1 MGVLKRGFS
10 LFCGLLMFLLVLT
23 SCRNNNGK
31 PDSTVATTTGREEEP
46 TEEIRNDVDDLP
58 DNLNFENRTIRLF
71 SYVQSETVREM
82 LQEES
87 EGNVVQDAMFKR
99 NLNLEDR
106 LNCRIEVY
114 ERVGDTNSNF
124 ITDDITNLINGG
136 FDTYNIMTTAGYR
149 MCAMAQLGHFA
160 NLLDLP
166 FINTEKDYY
175 SQGYN
180 DALSVGNAQYLLTGQ
195 FSLSYYRYMIGMF
208 FNKTLFTDVGVE
220 YPYQTVI
227 DGDWD
232 FHEVAELSAN
242 FYKDLN
248 GQGDVDVN
256 DQFGYVMWVGSG
268 SSLTDGYMASAGL
281 RVVGKDGENL
291 YVSDLSSTAN
301 FSNAIDNILEMMYSD
316 GSYTSSTYF
325 DVIKKF
331 TAGTA
336 ALTSF
341 RPFYLEETD
350 MKNLGET
357 KQGYGIL
364 PLPKSDADTQDEYYS
379 YIQDQCLLYAIP
391 RTVEGTKRV
400 ESSQFLEAYAS
411 ESYQTVK
418 SAYYEKALTARYAK
432 DPESVQMLKIMESS
446 TFFDPA
452 NIYIGSG
459 FKEFSTT
466 QLRDI
471 YASGTNTISSLL
483 QGKRDLIVGEAIKLN
498 QTFQQL
504 WKSSEEATS

>member
-1 MGVLKRGFS
+1 MDVLKKRLA
-10 LFCGLLMFLLVLT
+10 LFCAILLLLVALA
-23 SCRNNNGK
+23 SCGTKTEK
-31 PDSTVATTTGREEEP
+31 PKNTETATTNREEDQ

-58 DNLNFENRTIRLF
+58 DDLDFEQHTIRLF

-87 EGNVVQDAMFKR
+87 EVNVVQDAMFKR

-114 ERVGDTNSNF
+114 ERVGDTNTNF
-124 ITDDITNLINGG
+124 ITDEITNLINGG
-136 FDTYNIMTTAGYR
+136 FDTYNIMTTAGFR

-208 FNKTLFTDVGVE
+208 FNKTLFTDLGVE

-232 FHEVAELSAN
+232 FHKVAELSAN

-248 GQGDVDVN
+248 GQGDTDVN
-256 DQFGYVMWVGSG
+256 DQFGYVMWAGSG

-281 RVVGKDGENL
+281 RVVGKDGENF

-301 FSNAIDNILEMMYSD
+301 FSNAIDKILEMMYGE

-325 DVIKKF
+325 DVVGKF

-341 RPFYLEETD
+341 RLFFLEETG

-364 PLPKSDADTQDEYYS
+364 PLPKSDSETQDEYYS

-391 RTVEGTKRV
+391 RTVGGAKRV

-418 SAYYEKALTARYAK
+418 SAYYERALTTRYAK
-432 DPESVQMLKIMESS
+432 DPESVRMLEIMESS

-452 NIYIGSG
+452 NIYIGTA
-459 FKEFSTT
+459 FKAFGTT
-466 QLRDI
+466 ELRGI

-483 QGKRDLIVGEAIKLN
+483 KGKRDLIVEEVIKLN
-498 QTFQQL
+498 QTFQEL
-504 WKSSEEATS
+504 WKASEEAR

>member
-1 MGVLKRGFS
+1 MDVLKKRLA
-10 LFCGLLMFLLVLT
+10 LFCAILLLLVALA
-23 SCRNNNGK
+23 SCGTKTEK
-31 PDSTVATTTGREEEP
+31 PKSTETATTTGGEDQ

-58 DNLNFENRTIRLF
+58 DDLDFEQHTIRLF

-87 EGNVVQDAMFKR
+87 GVNVVQDAMVKR

-124 ITDDITNLINGG
+124 ITDEITNLINGG

-149 MCAMAQLGHFA
+149 MCGMAQLGHFA

-208 FNKTLFTDVGVE
+208 FNKNLFTDAGVE
-220 YPYQTVI
+220 YPYQTVLN
-227 DGDWD
+227 GDWD

-242 FYKDLN
+242 FYIDLN
-248 GQGDVDVN
+248 GQGDVNVD
-256 DQFGYVMWVGSG
+256 DQFGYVMWAGSG

-281 RVVGKDGENL
+281 RVVGKDGENF

-301 FSNAIDNILEMMYSD
+301 FSNAIDKILEMMYSD

-325 DVIKKF
+325 DVVGKF

-341 RPFYLEETD
+341 RLFFLEETG

-364 PLPKSDADTQDEYYS
+364 PLPKSDSETQDEYYS

-391 RTVEGTKRV
+391 RTVGGAKRV

-418 SAYYEKALTARYAK
+418 SAYYERALTTRYAK
-432 DPESVQMLKIMESS
+432 DPESVRMLEIMESS

-452 NIYIGSG
+452 NIYIGTA
-459 FKEFSTT
+459 FKAFGTT
-466 QLRDI
+466 QLRDM

-483 QGKRDLIVGEAIKLN
+483 KGKRDLIVEEVIKLN
-498 QTFQQL
+498 QTFQEL
-504 WKSSEEATS
+504 WKASEEAR

>member
-1 MGVLKRGFS
+1 MDVQKKRLA
-10 LFCGLLMFLLVLT
+10 LFCAILLLLVALT
-23 SCRNNNGK
+23 SCGTKTEK
-31 PDSTVATTTGREEEP
+31 PKSTETATTNREEDQ

-58 DNLNFENRTIRLF
+58 DDLDFQQHTIRLF

-87 EGNVVQDAMFKR
+87 EVNVVQDAMFKR

-124 ITDDITNLINGG
+124 ITDEITNLINGG

-208 FNKTLFTDVGVE
+208 FNKNLFTDAGVE
-220 YPYQTVI
+220 YPYQTVLN
-227 DGDWD
+227 GDWD

-242 FYKDLN
+242 FYIDLN
-248 GQGDVDVN
+248 GQGDVNVD
-256 DQFGYVMWVGSG
+256 DQFGYVMWAGSG

-281 RVVGKDGENL
+281 RVVGKDGENF
-291 YVSDLSSTAN
+291 YVSDLSSTSN
-301 FSNAIDNILEMMYSD
+301 FSNAIDHILEMMYSE

-325 DVIKKF
+325 DVVGKF

-341 RPFYLEETD
+341 RLFFLEETG
-350 MKNLGET
+350 MKNLGDT

-364 PLPKSDADTQDEYYS
+364 PLPKSDSETQDEYYS
-379 YIQDQCLLYAIP
+379 YIQDQCLLYAKTSKSYKYLTETVGCVYVKDLATVYAAQTKSYHP
-391 RTVEGTKRV
+391 YPKFRTELGLMQPDGGAETDTDAIQSFDRI
-400 ESSQFLEAYAS
+400 FLAKGHAEVSVFGVAVDECTLSAS
-411 ESYQTVK
+411 DHFPLFADV
-418 SAYYEKALTARYAK
+418 
-432 DPESVQMLKIMESS
+432 
-446 TFFDPA
+446 
-452 NIYIGSG
+452 
-459 FKEFSTT
+459 
-466 QLRDI
+466 
-471 YASGTNTISSLL
+471 TISNCNL
-483 QGKRDLIVGEAIKLN
+483 
-498 QTFQQL
+498 
-504 WKSSEEATS
+504 